1 MLTTVKTMTGRKKR
15 NSASKS
21 NKNYKK
27 YKEKVKGKAV
37 ILLKGRK
44 R

>member
-1 MLTTVKTMTGRKKR
+1 MTGRKKR
-15 NSASKS
+15 NSALKSK
-21 NKNYKK
+21 KKYYEKYKK
-27 YKEKVKGKAV
+27 KLKGKAV